1 MLNRKQNQN
10 QDQSQ
15 GRGQDGS
22 ASVEFLF
29 MVPLLLMVVAA
40 VWFFGVR
47 AHVQSSV
54 DAAAAAAAR
63 DAALTSDASRAVQVA
78 QDTVAKNL
86 EDTGCSPSE
95 VTVLNADA
103 AGSRRPDLSAESNTI
118 TVRVSC
124 RVNANPWGASW
135 VPDLGAYTAEGKGIV
150 DTRRSD

>member
-1 MLNRKQNQN
+1 MLKRKQDQN
-10 QDQSQ
+10 Q
-15 GRGQDGS
+15 GQDGS
-22 ASVEFLF
+22 ASIEFLF

-63 DAALTSDASRAVQVA
+63 DAALTSEPSRAIQGA
-78 QDTVAKNL
+78 KDTVVRYQK
-86 EDTGCSPSE
+86 DTGCSPSE

-124 RVNANPWGASW
+124 RVEANPLGLSW
-135 VPDLGAYTAEGKGIV
+135 VPELGAYTAEGKGIG
-150 DTRRSD
+150 DSRRSD